1 MGKRVRTDLGDLMIL
16 AVDIMLLIIAF
27 ILSYFLVYGTS
38 TNSLVWDPFVQ
49 SVPVMVL
56 IYVFLMA
63 SYGLWKTIRLGIGEI
78 IYSVFLTAGTLSAL
92 SFVISRF
99 IIDLAFPKYIFAA
112 GSVLAF
118 VILSIWRSIVYWLQ
132 IAEHG
137 KKDLLIIGGRDAG
150 RIAVKA
156 IEGMSRLYTVKAVSD
171 WRSEKLAKYIEDNEV
186 VFLSDDIGGEE
197 KSNLIDM
204 LMSMKKSV
212 YVVPENYEINILKAH
227 FERVSDKPLIK
238 LRRLEL
244 TIEQRFLKR
253 LLDLVLSISGIILL
267 SPVVAFAAWKI
278 KAYDG
283 GPVFYT
289 QERLTRGN
297 RIFKICKLR
306 SMVIDAEK
314 ETGPS
319 FAEYEDERV
328 TPIGRRLRASRLDE
342 IPQLF
347 NVLKGEMSI
356 VGPRPERQG
365 FFEEFSRN
373 IPDFKY
379 RTVVKAGLT
388 GYAQVYGSYTSSP
401 EDKAK
406 YDLLYIKEYSLL
418 RDIKIILL
426 TMKIV
431 FMKEKAGGMRK
442 EPDIYELASERGLD
456 ITIDI

>member
-1 MGKRVRTDLGDLMIL
+1 MGKRVRTDLGDLMVL
-16 AVDIMLLIIAF
+16 AVDIMLLLISF

-38 TNSLVWDPFVQ
+38 TNSLVWDPFVE

-56 IYVFLMA
+56 LYIFLMA

-78 IYSVFLTAGTLSAL
+78 IYSVFLTVGTLSIL
-92 SFVISRF
+92 CFVISRF
-99 IIDLAFPKYIFAA
+99 MIDLAFPKYIFAA
-112 GSVLAF
+112 GSFLAF
-118 VILSIWRSIVYWLQ
+118 GLLSFWRSIVYWLQ

-137 KKDLLIIGGRDAG
+137 RKDLLVIGGKDAG

-156 IEGMSRLYTVKAVSD
+156 IEGMSRLYRVRAVSD
-171 WRSEKLAKYIEDNEV
+171 WRSGRLAEYIEENEV
-186 VFLSDDIGGEE
+186 VFLSDDIEGEE
-197 KSNLIDM
+197 KSRLIDM
-204 LMSMKKSV
+204 LMSMRKSV
-212 YVVPENYEINILKAH
+212 YVVPANYEINILKAH
-227 FERVSDKPLIK
+227 FERISDKPLIK

-253 LLDLVLSISGIILL
+253 LLDLVLSIIGLIVF
-267 SPVVAFAAWKI
+267 SPVVAVAAWKI
-278 KAYDG
+278 RSYDG

-297 RIFKICKLR
+297 RVFRICKLR
-306 SMVIDAEK
+306 SMVMDAEK

-319 FAEYEDERV
+319 FAEFEDGRV

-373 IPDFKY
+373 IPDYKY

-426 TMKIV
+426 TMKIM

-442 EPDIYELASERGLD
+442 EADIHELAREKGLD
-456 ITIDI
+456 IKIDI

>member
-1 MGKRVRTDLGDLMIL
+1 MGKRVRTDLGDLLIL
-16 AVDIMLLIIAF
+16 AVDIMLIIIAY

-38 TNSLVWDPFVQ
+38 TNSLVWNPFVE

-56 IYVFLMA
+56 LYVFLMT
-63 SYGLWKTIRLGIGEI
+63 SYGLWKTTRLGYGEV
-78 IYSVFLTAGTLSAL
+78 IYSVFLTTGTLSAL
-92 SFVISRF
+92 IFLISRF
-99 IIDLAFPKYIFAA
+99 IIDLAYPKYIFVA
-112 GSVLAF
+112 GFVLAF
-118 VILSIWRSIVYWLQ
+118 ILLSIWRTLVYWLQ

-137 KKDLLIIGGRDAG
+137 RKNLLVIGGKDAG

-156 IEGMSRLYTVKAVSD
+156 IEGMSRLYRVRAVSD
-171 WRSEKLAKYIEDNEV
+171 WRSGNISRYIEENEV
-186 VFLSDDIGGEE
+186 VFLSDDIEGEG
-197 KSNLIDM
+197 KSRLIDM

-212 YVVPENYEINILKAH
+212 YVVPKNYEINILKAH

-253 LLDLVLSISGIILL
+253 ILDLVLSVIGIIIF
-267 SPVVAFAAWKI
+267 SPVVAIAAWKI
-278 KAYDG
+278 KDYDR

-297 RIFKICKLR
+297 KVFRICKLR

-319 FAEYEDERV
+319 LVNFEDDRV
-328 TPIGRRLRASRLDE
+328 TPIGRRLRANRLDE

-356 VGPRPERQG
+356 VGPRPERQS
-365 FFEEFSRN
+365 FFEEFSRD
-373 IPDFKY
+373 IPDYKY

-406 YDLLYIKEYSLL
+406 YDLLYIKEYSFL

-426 TMKIV
+426 TIKIM
-431 FMKEKAGGMRK
+431 FMKEKAGGTRK
-442 EPDIYELASERGLD
+442 EPDIYELARERGLD